1 MMRNVLTS
9 VRCRAP
15 SSRVACAEGRISLA
29 LLPMVI
35 VGFLRLVTNRRVFIE
50 PDSIEDAATFVHA
63 LLDSPGVELQPLRRG
78 MADSQSETDRSWS
91 QRNEV
96 TDAWIAS
103 ATESSSEHLV
113 TFDRDFLKLLSPSD
127 FTLLTV
133 ETESD

>member
-1 MMRNVLTS
+1 MQSR
-9 VRCRAP
+9 
-15 SSRVACAEGRISLA
+15 SSTPCSTRQESSFNLA
-29 LLPMVI
+29 A
-35 VGFLRLVTNRRVFIE
+35 RK
-50 PDSIEDAATFVHA
+50 
-63 LLDSPGVELQPLRRG
+63 
-78 MADSQSETDRSWS
+78 
-91 QRNEV
+91 V